1 MYLSEVLAGVR
12 ATRLLAGRSGLDRL
26 NGVLQEV
33 AELERLN
40 EVAAQDVS
48 GYLL

>member
-12 ATRLLAGRSGLDRL
+12 ATRLLASRGGLDRL
-26 NGVLQEV
+26 NSVLQEV

-40 EVAAQDVS
+40 KVAAQDVS
-48 GYLL
+48 NYLF